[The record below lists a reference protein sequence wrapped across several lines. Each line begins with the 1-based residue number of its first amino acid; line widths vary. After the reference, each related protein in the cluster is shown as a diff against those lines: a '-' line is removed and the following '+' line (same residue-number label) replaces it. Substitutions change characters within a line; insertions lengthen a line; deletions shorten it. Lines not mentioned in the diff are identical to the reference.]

1 MKSVRL
7 FFVGIIAGAFL
18 LSELVIIRDHHPLL
32 AAPTRSPSK
41 TAAPNEK
48 SDQHQNEA
56 LPKIVFLNQSAVLIA
71 SKKNR
76 EKYRDHQV
84 RLIDLMNKGVT
95 VLICPDCMKQYGVN
109 AADLIDGVQ
118 VGKPSQTH
126 ES

>member
-1 MKSVRL
+1 MQ
-7 FFVGIIAGAFL
+7 
-18 LSELVIIRDHHPLL
+18 H
-32 AAPTRSPSK
+32 
-41 TAAPNEK
+41 
-48 SDQHQNEA
+48 DQHQNEA

-95 VLICPDCMKQYGVN
+95 ILICPDCMKQYGVN

-126 ES
+126 ESLGRPCCAPRPGHIEGQATMALATASSNKAKGTPD

>member
-7 FFVGIIAGAFL
+7 FFLSIIATAFL
-18 LSELVIIRDHHPLL
+18 FGELVITRNHHPLL
-32 AAPTRSPSK
+32 AAPTRSQSK
-41 TAAPNEK
+41 TNAPNEK
-48 SDQHQNEA
+48 SDQRQNEA